1 VGDGDLGRQARID
14 RKARLGEPQCNGKAC
29 VTMSDNRQAGAGADT
44 AAPAQTE
51 ALEAPGAQEVL
62 LEYAGICKT
71 FPGTKRNVVAL
82 DQVTLSVRR
91 GEFVSL
97 VGPSGCGKTTL
108 LRITN
113 GLETANEGTLAL
125 EGRVLSG
132 GSQDMAYVFQDI
144 NLLPWRSVVQNV
156 ELGLEARRVPKA
168 ERRERAMEMLEMVGL
183 ADVASAPPYTLSG
196 GMQQRVGVARALAVQ
211 PKVLLMDEP
220 FGQLD
225 NFTREAL
232 QVEISELWAKL
243 GTTIV
248 FVTHDVDEAIFL
260 SDRIALFQPNPGRL
274 TDVIDVDLPRPRTGY
289 EVRGH
294 RRAIELRSHIVNH
307 LGVGTGAAR

>member
-1 VGDGDLGRQARID
+1 
-14 RKARLGEPQCNGKAC
+14 
-29 VTMSDNRQAGAGADT
+29 M
-44 AAPAQTE
+44 
-51 ALEAPGAQEVL
+51 
-62 LEYAGICKT
+62 
-71 FPGTKRNVVAL
+71 
-82 DQVTLSVRR
+82 
-91 GEFVSL
+91 
-97 VGPSGCGKTTL
+97 
-108 LRITN
+108 
-113 GLETANEGTLAL
+113 AL
-125 EGRVLSG
+125 EGRVLRG

-144 NLLPWRSVVQNV
+144 NLLPWRSVIQNV

-168 ERRERAMEMLEMVGL
+168 ERRQRAMEMLEMVGL
-183 ADVASAPPYTLSG
+183 ADVASVPPYTLSG
-196 GMQQRVGVARALAVQ
+196 GMQQRVGVARALVVQ

-274 TDVIDVDLPRPRTGY
+274 TDVIDVDLPRPRAGY
-289 EVRGH
+289 DVRGD
-294 RRAIELRSHIVNH
+294 RRAIELRGHIVDH

>member
-1 VGDGDLGRQARID
+1 
-14 RKARLGEPQCNGKAC
+14 
-29 VTMSDNRQAGAGADT
+29 MSDNRQAGTGADK
-44 AAPAQTE
+44 AAPAAPVVTE
-51 ALEAPGAQEVL
+51 TLEAPGAGEVL
-62 LEYAGICKT
+62 LEYADIGKT
-71 FPGTKRNVVAL
+71 FPGAERNVIAL

-113 GLETANEGTLAL
+113 GLETADEGTMTL
-125 EGRVLSG
+125 EGRMLSG

-168 ERRERAMEMLEMVGL
+168 ERRARAMQMLEMVGL
-183 ADVASAPPYTLSG
+183 ADVASVPPYTLSG
-196 GMQQRVGVARALAVQ
+196 GMQQRVGVARALVVQ

-248 FVTHDVDEAIFL
+248 FVTHDVEEAIFL

-289 EVRGH
+289 DVRGH
-294 RRAIELRSHIVNH
+294 RRAIELRGHIIDH
-307 LGVGTGAAR
+307 LGVGTGASR

>member
-1 VGDGDLGRQARID
+1 VDSGDLGRPARISGQARLH
-14 RKARLGEPQCNGKAC
+14 RKARLGEPRRNRKAWI
-29 VTMSDNRQAGAGADT
+29 TMTDEIPTGAGT
-44 AAPAQTE
+44 LQ
-51 ALEAPGAQEVL
+51 APGGPSVV
-62 LEYAGICKT
+62 LEYADIGKT
-71 FPGTKRNVVAL
+71 FPGPQRTVVAL
-82 DQVTLSVRR
+82 NQVSFTVRR

-113 GLETANEGTLAL
+113 GLDTADAGTLAL
-125 EGRVLSG
+125 EGRTLSG

-144 NLLPWRSVVQNV
+144 NLLPWRSVIKNV
-156 ELGLEARRVPKA
+156 ELGLEARGVPKA
-168 ERRERAMEMLEMVGL
+168 ERRQRAMEMLEMVGL

-196 GMQQRVGVARALAVQ
+196 GMQQRVGVARALAVR

-232 QVEISELWAKL
+232 QVEIAELWAKL

-260 SDRIALFQPNPGRL
+260 SDRIALFQPDPGRL
-274 TDVIDVDLPRPRTGY
+274 TEIIDVDLPRPRTGY
-289 EVRGH
+289 DVRAH
-294 RRAIELRSHIVNH
+294 RRAIELRAHIVSH

>member
-1 VGDGDLGRQARID
+1 
-14 RKARLGEPQCNGKAC
+14 
-29 VTMSDNRQAGAGADT
+29 MSDNRQAGTGADK
-44 AAPAQTE
+44 AAPAAPVVAET
-51 ALEAPGAQEVL
+51 LEAPGAREVL
-62 LEYAGICKT
+62 LEYADIGKT
-71 FPGTKRNVVAL
+71 FPGTERNVIAL

-113 GLETANEGTLAL
+113 GLETADEGTMTL

-144 NLLPWRSVVQNV
+144 NLLPWRSVIQNV

-168 ERRERAMEMLEMVGL
+168 ERRQRAMEMLEMVGL
-183 ADVASAPPYTLSG
+183 ADVASVPPYTLSG
-196 GMQQRVGVARALAVQ
+196 GMQQRVGVARALVVQ

-248 FVTHDVDEAIFL
+248 FVTHDVEEAIFL

-289 EVRGH
+289 DVRGH
-294 RRAIELRSHIVNH
+294 RRAIELRGHIIDH
-307 LGVGTGAAR
+307 LGVGTGVAR